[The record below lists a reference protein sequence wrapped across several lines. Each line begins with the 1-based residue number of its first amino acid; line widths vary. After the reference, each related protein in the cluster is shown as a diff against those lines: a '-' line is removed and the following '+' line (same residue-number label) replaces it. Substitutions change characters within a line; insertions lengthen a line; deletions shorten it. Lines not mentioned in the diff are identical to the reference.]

1 MADRVRYAVNMTPI
15 KETTF
20 DIDYATASG
29 LTDVSGVAYNFVN
42 TAVGAT
48 LGGSDEVT
56 ATQETLNGYASGNA
70 SYLTGNAATIVTPD
84 NCKFLFIKHTGKNYV
99 SASAIGVENITNE
112 LTITTGS
119 VLIASLGSG
128 GAIILPKP
136 AASATFTLGNTVTT
150 IDSVSYY
157 CAVEY
162 VSIGQS

>member
-1 MADRVRYAVNMTPI
+1 MADRIRYAVNMTPI

-20 DIDYATASG
+20 EIDYTDAT
-29 LTDVSGVAYNFVN
+29 LTDVSGIAYNYVN
-42 TAVGAT
+42 SVIGTT
-48 LGGSDEVT
+48 LGGNDEVT
-56 ATQETLNGYASGNA
+56 ATQAIINGYATGNA
-70 SYLTGNAATIVTPD
+70 SYLTGQNGSIVTPD

-99 SASAIGVENITNE
+99 SASAIGVESITNE

-119 VLIASLGSG
+119 VLIASLGEG

-136 AASATFTLGNTVTT
+136 AASATFTLGNAVTA
-150 IDSVSYY
+150 INNVNYY